1 MQYFKKI
8 DGLRFIAIS
17 LVLLEHFA
25 KILGN
30 SIFAGF
36 YGVDLFFCISGFLIT
51 TILIKP
57 NKNSFKHNYRN
68 FIGRR
73 IIRIFPIYYLTI
85 GLLCLFQPRI
95 VQGYLPYLLTY
106 TFNYAVIIH
115 GIPSFAIWHLWSLSV
130 EEQFYLLWPFITI
143 TLKNKLDILFG
154 IVLLIIVV
162 SYSQLCFN
170 MIPSISAYNY
180 YSLLSRMGSLGLGA
194 LGVIAYRK
202 ELLPQK
208 LFKSTIFEYFM
219 LLFLCVTL
227 ISSFSLKMFF
237 LGICSIYFI
246 LKAAYFN
253 FSINSINRF
262 LTNRFIVYI
271 GTISYG
277 IYIYHLPI
285 DYFFSKYLL
294 DPFWK
299 SIPFTSLG
307 FFGKIRW
314 NIWIIKFPL
323 YTAISI
329 FVAFCSFKYIEK
341 PILGLKEK
349 YFKN

>member
-1 MQYFKKI
+1 MQYLKKL

-25 KILGN
+25 RPIGQPI
-30 SIFAGF
+30 SAGF

-73 IIRIFPIYYLTI
+73 IIRIFPIYYLSI
-85 GLLCLFQPRI
+85 VLLWILQPQI

-106 TFNYAVIIH
+106 TFNYAIITH

-130 EEQFYLLWPFITI
+130 EEQFYLIWPLIALTVKNKPVVLITI
-143 TLKNKLDILFG
+143 
-154 IVLLIIVV
+154 VVLIIAV
-162 SYSQLCFN
+162 SYSQLCFK

-180 YSLLSRMGSLGLGA
+180 YSLLTRMGSLGLGA
-194 LGVIAYRK
+194 LGAVAYSKR
-202 ELLPQK
+202 LLPQK
-208 LFKSTIFEYFM
+208 LFRSTIFEYFM

-227 ISSFSLKMFF
+227 ISSFNLKMFF

-285 DYFFSKYLL
+285 DYFFSRYLL

-299 SIPFTSLG
+299 SIPFTFLG
-307 FFGKIRW
+307 LFGKIQW
-314 NIWIIKFPL
+314 NIWIIKLPL
-323 YTAISI
+323 CTAISVL
-329 FVAFCSFKYIEK
+329 VASCSFRYIEK